1 MKIIIHL
8 TFALATAK
16 FGTKK
21 SFLKHHHDITEKT
34 GGTANSY
41 VQAKQDDANTE
52 MIQKDKLLHKS
63 VGKNRQK
70 LFLQHH
76 QTKPSKKNIEEET
89 SKNEE
94 FDQLTWLLMKYKS
107 IEAQFTQK
115 HERHTYNHYFSK
127 YLSKTFQKRY

>member
-1 MKIIIHL
+1 MKILFHL
-8 TFALATAK
+8 TLALATAK

-21 SFLKHHHDITEKT
+21 SFLKHHHDITKKT

-41 VQAKQDDANTE
+41 VHAKQDDANTE

-70 LFLQHH
+70 LFLHHH
-76 QTKPSKKNIEEET
+76 QKKTSQKNIEEKAW
-89 SKNEE
+89 KNDE

-107 IEAQFTQK
+107 IEAQFTHK
-115 HERHTYNHYFSK
+115 HERHTYNDYFSK